1 MTRSQNVSYQNAIV
15 AGRISMTM
23 FDERNEEYWRL
34 WREQTLDRLRKFED
48 LLINPSDSLKDNIRR
63 IKTELGD

>member
-1 MTRSQNVSYQNAIV
+1 
-15 AGRISMTM
+15 M

>member
-1 MTRSQNVSYQNAIV
+1 MTRPQNVSYQNAIV